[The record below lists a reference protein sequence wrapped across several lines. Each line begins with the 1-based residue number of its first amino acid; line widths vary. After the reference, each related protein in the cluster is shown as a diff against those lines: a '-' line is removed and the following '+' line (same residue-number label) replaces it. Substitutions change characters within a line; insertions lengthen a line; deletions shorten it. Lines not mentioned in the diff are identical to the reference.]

1 MYVWCFIDDQYSFS
15 DNKVYIKCFDQCF
28 SLFQQQCFPEKRLIK
43 LVGTLLTFHYLS
55 KIYDTGSLLWIMCIM
70 QGYTWFSIFL
80 EDIIT
85 LLEINEMNVKL
96 INDDFSKGVFTVKKM
111 INPFPSIWIKAMNR
125 IIKSPKFIGVLFDYQ
140 KTKMLFLNGQ
150 LQVLLLVLSWNY
162 LKSIVTDLLN
172 ANIMKIQSSLEKV
185 S

>member
-1 MYVWCFIDDQYSFS
+1 
-15 DNKVYIKCFDQCF
+15 
-28 SLFQQQCFPEKRLIK
+28 
-43 LVGTLLTFHYLS
+43 
-55 KIYDTGSLLWIMCIM
+55 M

-125 IIKSPKFIGVLFDYQ
+125 IIKSPKFIGVL
-140 KTKMLFLNGQ
+140 
-150 LQVLLLVLSWNY
+150 
-162 LKSIVTDLLN
+162 SITR
-172 ANIMKIQSSLEKV
+172 KRKCSS
-185 S
+185 